1 MRAICDEFEAYGYRR
16 IGAELRHRGFVINFK
31 KVRRLMRNHDLPPRI
46 FPASL
51 TRSTTHAGYTPPRLP
66 EPCAV
71 RGSPRPAEGQNRRT
85 ATPGATV
92 QLIAPIVFPPYWTE
106 PEATKRG
113 TDTGK

>member
-1 MRAICDEFEAYGYRR
+1 MPDVAGNDCVVKEVRFPERLTIILLELSGFAISARM
-16 IGAELRHRGFVINFK
+16 A
-31 KVRRLMRNHDLPPRI
+31 
-46 FPASL
+46 
-51 TRSTTHAGYTPPRLP
+51 RLP

-85 ATPGATV
+85 APGATV
-92 QLIAPIVFPPYWTE
+92 QLIAPIVFPPYWME